1 MRRSVGCRRQEVAL
15 RTAIVVREGWT
26 EGSEPYVS
34 SALQD
39 AAIMYCSFP
48 RPPEDPESRPPPQSG
63 SDEGDTNKAW
73 HRIASSLGDGPPSG
87 EGEVRVVCRNILHSP
102 HAAAA
107 CPRRRDFLRDYT
119 EINKISW
126 RWAATLGSI
135 VYINNSRVPNLCLSC
150 LELVLK

>member
-39 AAIMYCSFP
+39 EAIQRICSFP

-63 SDEGDTNKAW
+63 SDEGDTDKAW

-87 EGEVRVVCRNILHSP
+87 EGEVRAVCRNILHSP

-107 CPRRRDFLRDYT
+107 CPHTPVVDGTSFEITRKSIRFPGDGPRR
-119 EINKISW
+119 S
-126 RWAATLGSI
+126 
-135 VYINNSRVPNLCLSC
+135 VVLCI
-150 LELVLK
+150 